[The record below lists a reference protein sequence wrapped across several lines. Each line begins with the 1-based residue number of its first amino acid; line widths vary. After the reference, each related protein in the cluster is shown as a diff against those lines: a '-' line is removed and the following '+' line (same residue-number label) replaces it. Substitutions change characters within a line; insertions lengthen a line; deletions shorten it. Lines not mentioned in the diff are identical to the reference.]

1 MKQNICLPISRNHAQ
16 KRVPLRAGGQARA
29 RALARARGSYT
40 GTTHQSRTT
49 PPSLAVLT
57 LNMHLTGRVALLVP
71 PSSCSQN
78 STWRAVRACSQN
90 APVLPLKQHLLD
102 HKTHLLAP
110 EPAPD
115 GLWALRAWSLT
126 SLGASGGNVLLHAGE
141 NISVPHARDSFTV
154 TLEERS

>member
-1 MKQNICLPISRNHAQ
+1 MIQIQKNRTKKESPCGQGGRRKYARSGYINNSSVTSNYGGGVLHAT
-16 KRVPLRAGGQARA
+16 L
-29 RALARARGSYT
+29 
-40 GTTHQSRTT
+40 T
-49 PPSLAVLT
+49 PPSLA
-57 LNMHLTGRVALLVP
+57 LLAP
-71 PSSCSQN
+71 PSCSQD

-126 SLGASGGNVLLHAGE
+126 SLGASGGNVLLRAGE